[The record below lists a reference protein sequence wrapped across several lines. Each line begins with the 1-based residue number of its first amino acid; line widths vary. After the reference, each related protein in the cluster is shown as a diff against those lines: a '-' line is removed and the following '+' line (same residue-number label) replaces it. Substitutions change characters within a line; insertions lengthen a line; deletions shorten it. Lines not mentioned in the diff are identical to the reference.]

1 MIKSGAFCKIKSRSG
16 KNGHILVWD
25 LDEYSPNFVWVW
37 NVAQERVSDIDVE
50 FSYNDIIWYAQP
62 WNMSIIHENLI
73 EEVISHLNDEFV
85 QKCVKNH
92 FDFLFRKETYKN
104 ESDFVK
110 WFDFITEFKEESLEK
125 IEHES
130 LF

>member
-1 MIKSGAFCKIKSRSG
+1 MS
-16 KNGHILVWD
+16 
-25 LDEYSPNFVWVW
+25 NF
-37 NVAQERVSDIDVE
+37 SHGGTT
-50 FSYNDIIWYAQP
+50 WYVQP
-62 WNMSIIHENLI
+62 WNMSIIHESLI
-73 EEVISHLNDEFV
+73 EEVISHLNNEFV

-92 FDFLFRKETYKN
+92 FDFLLSKVETYEN

-125 IEHES
+125 IKHEP